1 MDPVDEKDLGTV
13 DGGRIV
19 ISSVRGKTVA
29 KARLTDK
36 VKPRVAFM
44 PIHYQG
50 SNLITSDT
58 RDPISK
64 IPEYKRWL
72 PVR

>member
-1 MDPVDEKDLGTV
+1 LGIA

-19 ISSVRGKTVA
+19 ISNSRGKTVA

-36 VKPRVAFM
+36 VKPGVVFM
-44 PIHYQG
+44 PFHYQG
-50 SNLITSDT
+50 ANLLTSDA

-64 IPEYKRWL
+64 IPEYKMAACKIA
-72 PVR
+72 PAE